1 MVLSDMVCGCVRG
14 CLECCGI
21 FMFHV
26 LYPEGGGRRPVTIK
40 INTRS
45 GRPGGAGGKVNN
57 GMGIYQ
63 FCNNSTG

>member
-21 FMFHV
+21 FLFHV
-26 LYPEGGGRRPVTIK
+26 LYLEGGGPAASDNK
-40 INTRS
+40 NTQ
-45 GRPGGAGGKVNN
+45 GWPGGAGGKVNN
-57 GMGIYQ
+57 GRMGIYQ